1 MIFCEEFFK
10 SVHHLFNLTDLFTKI
25 KNGDGL
31 NLSEVMMMKRKIRHL
46 DAIKH
51 GSSLYSLNSM
61 SIKPLSIAVCSVLAG
76 MPLLSD
82 ATSFD
87 SENIGESVTISGTL
101 TLTRP
106 YSDVYGNPATFT
118 ITSTGVVNY
127 PLVGGFLYCFNNNFS
142 TTQEADTNNNN
153 TIINYGTINGST
165 VIPGQLAGGFIH
177 QGLSVDYGSRIKA
190 NNNTVSLRSGS
201 TTSKVIVYGGYV
213 YDSSTRTI
221 PGLEVS
227 GNTVFIEDG
236 SNVEKVNVY
245 GGYAETEN
253 SASSGDVTVTNNK
266 VIIGS
271 GTYTGTIF
279 GGSAISTAGS
289 QVLKVQD
296 NTVYLYGNAD
306 LSGAGI
312 KGGEA
317 EGAGTKTV
325 SGNTLVFG
333 YNDIPWSPS
342 SYTIGNVQ
350 NFSTIRFDNAT
361 WGKTITVNYFANQ
374 STDST
379 VTKVDATNVA
389 FSGVDSLSSGDSYNM
404 LTISELDSGSLE
416 LTSENSTYTIGT
428 TLEGTGKVSLSDD
441 GKTVTYTVDSASE
454 QASSQSTVDSASEQA
469 SSQSTVD
476 SASEQASSQSLS
488 IGSKEQKVDS
498 ASVHASSQSHAAAMT
513 MSAGTVALT
522 QGADTT
528 SAAGFNLANS
538 GITGVQSF
546 SSVGGGASRV
556 ETGSFVSLKTLNFSV
571 GIGNNVQNDYG
582 LLSIGGAFEA
592 GYGKF
597 KNHFDAGAA
606 DPYIKKTGHVSY
618 YGLALLSNFTFENL
632 WHVNGAV
639 RVGRMKSTQNNA
651 LYNAATGET
660 YDINIGTNY
669 YGLEL
674 GGGKLIKIDDTNSL
688 DIYGK
693 YFYLYQA
700 SDSFNAGGKYKL
712 SAVNSHRLRV
722 AGRYSHDFTPVTSL
736 YGGLGLEH
744 EFDGKSKLKVDDK
757 AWAKSSKTK
766 GTRAF
771 GEIGVAV
778 KPASNTG
785 LILDFSVKGLYG
797 DNFRG
802 AWASADIKYMF

>member
-1 MIFCEEFFK
+1 
-10 SVHHLFNLTDLFTKI
+10 
-25 KNGDGL
+25 
-31 NLSEVMMMKRKIRHL
+31 MMKRIISQL
-46 DAIKH
+46 DEIKH
-51 GSSLYSLNSM
+51 KSSLYSLNRM
-61 SIKPLSIAVCSVLAG
+61 RIKPLVIAVFSFLAG
-76 MPLLSD
+76 GTAFAD
-82 ATSFD
+82 AVYTSPK
-87 SENIGESVTISGTL
+87 SVVGTWAL
-101 TLTRP
+101 VGGYNSVVSP
-106 YSDVYGNPATFT
+106 KSPAT
-118 ITSTGVVNY
+118 ITVTSSGVVNY
-127 PLVGGFLYCFNNNFS
+127 PD
-142 TTQEADTNNNN
+142 ADTRLNCNKFLADGSNDGN
-153 TIINYGTINGST
+153 SITSYGTINGST
-165 VIPGQLAGGFIH
+165 NNQYQSNLMGAYTELNAAV
-177 QGLSVDYGSRIKA
+177 QGNVQG
-190 NNNTVSLRSGS
+190 NNNTVTFKAGS
-201 TTSKVIVYGGYV
+201 STKNLTVYGAQIKDDY
-213 YDSSTRTI
+213 
-221 PGLEVS
+221 S
-227 GNTVFIEDG
+227 GNAVTASENTVFIENG
-236 SNVEKVNVY
+236 SEFLGNKMIT
-245 GGYAETEN
+245 GGYAGGNGSST
-253 SASSGDVTVTNNK
+253 ASNNK
-266 VIIGS
+266 VILGS
-271 GTYTGTIF
+271 GTYSSTIY
-279 GGSAISTAGS
+279 GGWAYGQTQVNISN
-289 QVLKVQD
+289 
-296 NTVYLYGNAD
+296 NTVYLYGDANV
-306 LSGAGI
+306 SVAGI
-312 KGGEA
+312 FGGETNSYINA
-317 EGAGTKTV
+317 VTLT
-325 SGNTLVFG
+325 GNTLVFG
-333 YNDIPWSPS
+333 YNNTPWTPS

-361 WGKTITVNYFANQ
+361 WGKTITVHYFANQ

-389 FSGVDSLSSGDSYNM
+389 FSGVDSLSSGDSYDM
-404 LTISELDSGSLE
+404 LTIDEELASGSLE

>member
-1 MIFCEEFFK
+1 MKSKKFYSNLDVCVNFNNIAKKNVADTAIPVRNKSSFCITPLAAAVCLIISGMAFSSQVWADTTFSSPKTVSGEETL
-10 SVHHLFNLTDLFTKI
+10 SS
-25 KNGDGL
+25 GL
-31 NLSEVMMMKRKIRHL
+31 N
-46 DAIKH
+46 
-51 GSSLYSLNSM
+51 SSSS
-61 SIKPLSIAVCSVLAG
+61 SG
-76 MPLLSD
+76 
-82 ATSFD
+82 AT
-87 SENIGESVTISGTL
+87 V
-101 TLTRP
+101 
-106 YSDVYGNPATFT
+106 T
-118 ITSTGVVNY
+118 ITSTGI
-127 PLVGGFLYCFNNNFS
+127 LNFPDS
-142 TTQEADTNNNN
+142 DTCLSGSGDSNSI
-153 TIINYGTINGST
+153 TSYGTINGASSLLST
-165 VIPGQLAGGFIH
+165 IYGGVGVTNGTVKI
-177 QGLSVDYGSRIKA
+177 VDGTHTLVYSDPHA
-190 NNNTVSLRSGS
+190 NNNTVTFKSGS
-201 TTSKVIVYGGYV
+201 TTS
-213 YDSSTRTI
+213 D
-221 PGLEVS
+221 
-227 GNTVFIEDG
+227 
-236 SNVEKVNVY
+236 VNVY
-245 GGYAETEN
+245 GGRAVNTTESVN
-253 SASSGDVTVTNNK
+253 ATASNNK
-266 VIIGS
+266 VLIENGSVFSGSLVFGGYAAKGTATASENTVILGAGSYEMVYGGVANSTTSQTATAVNNTIYLYGDADVSAAGLVGGYIGGS
-271 GTYTGTIF
+271 GT
-279 GGSAISTAGS
+279 
-289 QVLKVQD
+289 L
-296 NTVYLYGNAD
+296 
-306 LSGAGI
+306 
-312 KGGEA
+312 
-317 EGAGTKTV
+317 

-333 YNDIPWSPS
+333 YNNQAWAPS
-342 SYTIGNVQ
+342 NYTIGNVQ

-361 WGKTITVNYFANQ
+361 WGKTITVYYFANQ
-374 STDST
+374 STDSS
-379 VTKVDATNVA
+379 VTKVDASKVA
-389 FSGVDSLSSGDSYNM
+389 FSGVDSLSSGDSYDM
-404 LTISELDSGSLE
+404 LTIEVLEGGSLA
-416 LTSENSTYTIGT
+416 LSSENSTYTVGT
-428 TLEGTGKVSLSDD
+428 TLEGTGKVSLSED
-441 GKTVTYTVDSASE
+441 GKTVTYTVVSSENSSDSSENSSDQIRAS
-454 QASSQSTVDSASEQA
+454 A
-469 SSQSTVD
+469 
-476 SASEQASSQSLS
+476 
-488 IGSKEQKVDS
+488 
-498 ASVHASSQSHAAAMT
+498 QSHSAAMA

-639 RVGRMKSTQNNA
+639 RVGRMESTQNNA

-771 GEIGVAV
+771 GEFGVTV
-778 KPASNTG
+778 KPASTAG
-785 LILDFSVKGLYG
+785 LTLDFSLKGLYG

>member
-1 MIFCEEFFK
+1 
-10 SVHHLFNLTDLFTKI
+10 
-25 KNGDGL
+25 
-31 NLSEVMMMKRKIRHL
+31 
-46 DAIKH
+46 
-51 GSSLYSLNSM
+51 
-61 SIKPLSIAVCSVLAG
+61 
-76 MPLLSD
+76 
-82 ATSFD
+82 
-87 SENIGESVTISGTL
+87 
-101 TLTRP
+101 
-106 YSDVYGNPATFT
+106 
-118 ITSTGVVNY
+118 
-127 PLVGGFLYCFNNNFS
+127 
-142 TTQEADTNNNN
+142 
-153 TIINYGTINGST
+153 
-165 VIPGQLAGGFIH
+165 
-177 QGLSVDYGSRIKA
+177 
-190 NNNTVSLRSGS
+190 
-201 TTSKVIVYGGYV
+201 
-213 YDSSTRTI
+213 
-221 PGLEVS
+221 
-227 GNTVFIEDG
+227 
-236 SNVEKVNVY
+236 
-245 GGYAETEN
+245 
-253 SASSGDVTVTNNK
+253 
-266 VIIGS
+266 
-271 GTYTGTIF
+271 
-279 GGSAISTAGS
+279 
-289 QVLKVQD
+289 
-296 NTVYLYGNAD
+296 
-306 LSGAGI
+306 
-312 KGGEA
+312 
-317 EGAGTKTV
+317 
-325 SGNTLVFG
+325 
-333 YNDIPWSPS
+333 
-342 SYTIGNVQ
+342 
-350 NFSTIRFDNAT
+350 
-361 WGKTITVNYFANQ
+361 
-374 STDST
+374 
-379 VTKVDATNVA
+379 
-389 FSGVDSLSSGDSYNM
+389 M
-404 LTISELDSGSLE
+404 LTIEDLASGSLE

-441 GKTVTYTVDSASE
+441 G
-454 QASSQSTVDSASEQA
+454 
-469 SSQSTVD
+469 
-476 SASEQASSQSLS
+476 
-488 IGSKEQKVDS
+488 
-498 ASVHASSQSHAAAMT
+498 SSQSHAAAMT

>member
-1 MIFCEEFFK
+1 
-10 SVHHLFNLTDLFTKI
+10 
-25 KNGDGL
+25 
-31 NLSEVMMMKRKIRHL
+31 MKRKINHL
-46 DAIKH
+46 GEIKH
-51 GSSLYSLNSM
+51 KYSICSLNTLSVN
-61 SIKPLSIAVCSVLAG
+61 PLAIAVYSVLAG
-76 MPLLSD
+76 MSLTASADTTTPSPATID
-82 ATSFD
+82 AT
-87 SENIGESVTISGTL
+87 VTLPNGKNMVFSST
-101 TLTRP
+101 T
-106 YSDVYGNPATFT
+106 SPATLT
-118 ITSTGVVNY
+118 ITSSGVLNY
-127 PLVGGFLYCFNNNFS
+127 PDANTWLFCGRIVHTGAIDGNNITS
-142 TTQEADTNNNN
+142 
-153 TIINYGTINGST
+153 YGTINGST
-165 VIPGQLAGGFIH
+165 SYGVYLDGGYFDNYSST
-177 QGLSVDYGSRIKA
+177 GLGAIQV
-190 NNNTVSLRSGS
+190 NNNTVSLKARSS
-201 TTSKVIVYGGYV
+201 TSNVGVYGGYV
-213 YDSSTRTI
+213 YVHTAQDDVTA
-221 PGLEVS
+221 S
-227 GNTVFIEDG
+227 GNTVFIEYG
-236 SNVEKVNVY
+236 SEFSGNVNVV
-245 GGYAETEN
+245 GGYAAGQGVAT
-253 SASSGDVTVTNNK
+253 ASNNK
-266 VIIGS
+266 VILGS
-271 GTYTGTIF
+271 GTYTSNIY
-279 GGSAISTAGS
+279 GGEARSYIAKKATVSN
-289 QVLKVQD
+289 
-296 NTVYLYGNAD
+296 NTVYLYGDAD
-306 LSGAGI
+306 VSAAGI
-312 KGGEA
+312 WGGDSNLLV
-317 EGAGTKTV
+317 GDSVTGTLTLT
-325 SGNTLVFG
+325 GNTLVFG
-333 YNDIPWSPS
+333 YNNQAWAPS
-342 SYTIGNVQ
+342 NYTIGNVQ

-361 WGKTITVNYFANQ
+361 WGKTITVYYFANQ

-389 FSGVDSLSSGDSYNM
+389 FSGVDSLSSGDSYDM
-404 LTISELDSGSLE
+404 LTIGELASGSLE

-428 TLEGTGKVSLSDD
+428 TLEGTGKVSLSED

-454 QASSQSTVDSASEQA
+454 QASSQST
-469 SSQSTVD
+469 
-476 SASEQASSQSLS
+476 
-488 IGSKEQKVDS
+488 VDS

>member
-10 SVHHLFNLTDLFTKI
+10 TVHHLFNLTDLFTKI
-25 KNGDGL
+25 KNSDGL
-31 NLSEVMMMKRKIRHL
+31 NLSEVMMMKRKTNHL
-46 DAIKH
+46 GEIKH
-51 GSSLYSLNSM
+51 KYSICSLNTLSVN
-61 SIKPLSIAVCSVLAG
+61 PLAIAVYSVLAG
-76 MPLLSD
+76 MSLTASAADTTTPSPATID
-82 ATSFD
+82 ATLPLPNGNNVVTSFTT
-87 SENIGESVTISGTL
+87 S
-101 TLTRP
+101 
-106 YSDVYGNPATFT
+106 PAT
-118 ITSTGVVNY
+118 ITVTSSGVVNY
-127 PLVGGFLYCFNNNFS
+127 PD
-142 TTQEADTNNNN
+142 ADTNLSCSKLFVDGSNDGNSI
-153 TIINYGTINGST
+153 TSYGTINGST
-165 VIPGQLAGGFIH
+165 NNQYQSNLMGAYTNLTAAV
-177 QGLSVDYGSRIKA
+177 QGNVQG
-190 NNNTVSLRSGS
+190 NNNTVTFKAGS
-201 TTSKVIVYGGYV
+201 STKNLTVYGAQIID
-213 YDSSTRTI
+213 DSSGNAVTA
-221 PGLEVS
+221 S
-227 GNTVFIEDG
+227 GNTVFIENG
-236 SNVEKVNVY
+236 SEFLGNKMIT
-245 GGYAETEN
+245 GGYAGGNGSST
-253 SASSGDVTVTNNK
+253 ASNNK
-266 VIIGS
+266 VILGS
-271 GTYTGTIF
+271 GTYSSTIY
-279 GGSAISTAGS
+279 GGWAYGQTQVNISN
-289 QVLKVQD
+289 
-296 NTVYLYGNAD
+296 NTVYLYGDANVSA
-306 LSGAGI
+306 AGI
-312 KGGEA
+312 FGGETNWYINA
-317 EGAGTKTV
+317 VTLT
-325 SGNTLVFG
+325 GNTLVFG
-333 YNDIPWSPS
+333 YNNTPWTPS

-350 NFSTIRFDNAT
+350 NFSTIRFDNVV
-361 WGKTITVNYFANQ
+361 WGKTITINFFANK

-379 VTKVDATNVA
+379 VTKIDATKVA
-389 FSGVDSLSSGDSYNM
+389 FSGVDSLSSGDSYDM
-404 LTISELDSGSLE
+404 LTIGELNSGSLA
-416 LTSENSTYTIGT
+416 LSSETSTYTVGT
-428 TLEGTGKVSLSDD
+428 TLEGTGKVSLSEN

-454 QASSQSTVDSASEQA
+454 Q
-469 SSQSTVD
+469 
-476 SASEQASSQSLS
+476 
-488 IGSKEQKVDS
+488 
-498 ASVHASSQSHAAAMT
+498 ASSQSHAAAMT

-538 GITGVQSF
+538 GTTGLQSF

-639 RVGRMKSTQNNA
+639 RVGRMESTQNNA

-712 SAVNSHRLRV
+712 SAVNSNRLRV
-722 AGRYSHDFTPVTSL
+722 AGRYTHDFTPVTSL
-736 YGGLGLEH
+736 YGGAGLEH

-757 AWAKSSKTK
+757 AWAKSSETK
-766 GTRAF
+766 GTRVF
-771 GEIGVAV
+771 GEFGVTV
-778 KPASNTG
+778 KPASTAG
-785 LILDFSVKGLYG
+785 LTLDFSLKGLYG

>member
-1 MIFCEEFFK
+1 
-10 SVHHLFNLTDLFTKI
+10 
-25 KNGDGL
+25 
-31 NLSEVMMMKRKIRHL
+31 MKRKIRHL

-51 GSSLYSLNSM
+51 GSSLYSLNTLSVN
-61 SIKPLSIAVCSVLAG
+61 PLTIAVYSVLAG
-76 MPLLSD
+76 MSLTASADTTTQSPSTID
-82 ATSFD
+82 ATLPLPNGNNRVTSFTT
-87 SENIGESVTISGTL
+87 S
-101 TLTRP
+101 
-106 YSDVYGNPATFT
+106 PAT
-118 ITSTGVVNY
+118 ITVTSSGVVNY
-127 PLVGGFLYCFNNNFS
+127 PD
-142 TTQEADTNNNN
+142 ADTNLSCSKLFVDGSNDGNSI
-153 TIINYGTINGST
+153 TSYGTINGST
-165 VIPGQLAGGFIH
+165 NNQYQSNLMGAYTNLNAAV
-177 QGLSVDYGSRIKA
+177 QGNVQG
-190 NNNTVSLRSGS
+190 NNNTVTFKAGS
-201 TTSKVIVYGGYV
+201 STKNLTVYGAQIIDDYSGNAV
-213 YDSSTRTI
+213 TA
-221 PGLEVS
+221 S
-227 GNTVFIEDG
+227 GNTVFIENG
-236 SNVEKVNVY
+236 SEFLGNKMIT
-245 GGYAETEN
+245 GGYAGGNGSST
-253 SASSGDVTVTNNK
+253 ASNNK
-266 VIIGS
+266 VILGS
-271 GTYTGTIF
+271 GTYSSTIY
-279 GGSAISTAGS
+279 GGWAYGQTQVNISN
-289 QVLKVQD
+289 
-296 NTVYLYGNAD
+296 NTVYLYGDANVSA
-306 LSGAGI
+306 AGI
-312 KGGEA
+312 YGGETNWYINA
-317 EGAGTKTV
+317 VTLT
-325 SGNTLVFG
+325 GNTLVFG
-333 YNDIPWSPS
+333 YNNTPWTPS
-342 SYTIGNVQ
+342 SYTIGNVK
-350 NFSTIRFDNAT
+350 NFSTIRFDNVV
-361 WGKTITVNYFANQ
+361 WGKTITINFFANK

-379 VTKVDATNVA
+379 VTKIDATKVA
-389 FSGVDSLSSGDSYNM
+389 FSGVDSLSSGDSYDM
-404 LTISELDSGSLE
+404 LTIEELNSGSLA
-416 LTSENSTYTIGT
+416 LSSETSTYTVGT
-428 TLEGTGKVSLSDD
+428 TLEGTGKVSLSEN

-454 QASSQSTVDSASEQA
+454 
-469 SSQSTVD
+469 
-476 SASEQASSQSLS
+476 
-488 IGSKEQKVDS
+488 K
-498 ASVHASSQSHAAAMT
+498 ASSQSHAAAMT

-546 SSVGGGASRV
+546 SSVGGGAARV

-639 RVGRMKSTQNNA
+639 RVGRMESTQNNA

-712 SAVNSHRLRV
+712 SAVNSNRLRV

-736 YGGLGLEH
+736 YGGAGLEH

>member
-1 MIFCEEFFK
+1 
-10 SVHHLFNLTDLFTKI
+10 
-25 KNGDGL
+25 
-31 NLSEVMMMKRKIRHL
+31 MMKRKICQF
-46 DAIKH
+46 DKTKQKKSIC
-51 GSSLYSLNSM
+51 SLNAGG
-61 SIKPLSIAVCSVLAG
+61 IKPLAIAVYSVLAG
-76 MPLLSD
+76 MSLTPSAAETTTPSPATID
-82 ATSFD
+82 ATLRLPNGFNMVS
-87 SENIGESVTISGTL
+87 SQTNS
-101 TLTRP
+101 
-106 YSDVYGNPATFT
+106 PAT
-118 ITSTGVVNY
+118 ITVTSSGVVNY
-127 PLVGGFLYCFNNNFS
+127 PDANTWLYCGRIFHTGAIDGNNITS
-142 TTQEADTNNNN
+142 
-153 TIINYGTINGST
+153 YGTINGST
-165 VIPGQLAGGFIH
+165 SYHVYLDGGYFAY
-177 QGLSVDYGSRIKA
+177 YGSQGFGA
-190 NNNTVSLRSGS
+190 NQVNNNTVSLKAGS
-201 TTSKVIVYGGYV
+201 STSNVQVYGGYV
-213 YDSSTRTI
+213 YVHTAQDDVTAS
-221 PGLEVS
+221 E
-227 GNTVFIEDG
+227 NTVFIEKG
-236 SNVEKVNVY
+236 SEFSGNVNVV
-245 GGYAETEN
+245 GGYASGKGVAT
-253 SASSGDVTVTNNK
+253 ASNNK
-266 VIIGS
+266 VILGS
-271 GTYTGTIF
+271 GTYTTNIY
-279 GGSAISTAGS
+279 GGEAMSYNAKKATVSN
-289 QVLKVQD
+289 
-296 NTVYLYGNAD
+296 NTVYLYGDAD
-306 LSGAGI
+306 VSAAGI
-312 KGGEA
+312 VGGDSNLLV
-317 EGAGTKTV
+317 GDSVTGTLTLT
-325 SGNTLVFG
+325 GNTLVFG
-333 YNDIPWSPS
+333 YNNQAWAPS
-342 SYTIGNVQ
+342 NYTIGNVQ

-361 WGKTITVNYFANQ
+361 WGKTITVNYFANH
-374 STDST
+374 STDSS
-379 VTKVDATNVA
+379 VTIVDASKVA
-389 FSGVDSLSSGDSYNM
+389 FSGVDSLSSGDSYDM
-404 LTISELDSGSLE
+404 LTIEELGSGSLA
-416 LTSENSTYTIGT
+416 LSSETSTYTIGT

-441 GKTVTYTVDSASE
+441 GKTVTYTVDPASE

>member
-1 MIFCEEFFK
+1 MINQFFQFF
-10 SVHHLFNLTDLFTKI
+10 SNI
-25 KNGDGL
+25 
-31 NLSEVMMMKRKIRHL
+31 SCYKR
-46 DAIKH
+46 
-51 GSSLYSLNSM
+51 YS
-61 SIKPLSIAVCSVLAG
+61 I
-76 MPLLSD
+76 
-82 ATSFD
+82 
-87 SENIGESVTISGTL
+87 
-101 TLTRP
+101 
-106 YSDVYGNPATFT
+106 
-118 ITSTGVVNY
+118 
-127 PLVGGFLYCFNNNFS
+127 
-142 TTQEADTNNNN
+142 
-153 TIINYGTINGST
+153 
-165 VIPGQLAGGFIH
+165 
-177 QGLSVDYGSRIKA
+177 
-190 NNNTVSLRSGS
+190 
-201 TTSKVIVYGGYV
+201 YGGWAYGQTQV
-213 YDSSTRTI
+213 NI
-221 PGLEVS
+221 
-227 GNTVFIEDG
+227 
-236 SNVEKVNVY
+236 SN
-245 GGYAETEN
+245 
-253 SASSGDVTVTNNK
+253 
-266 VIIGS
+266 
-271 GTYTGTIF
+271 
-279 GGSAISTAGS
+279 
-289 QVLKVQD
+289 
-296 NTVYLYGNAD
+296 NTVYLYGDANVSA
-306 LSGAGI
+306 AGI
-312 KGGEA
+312 FGGETNSYINA
-317 EGAGTKTV
+317 VTLT
-325 SGNTLVFG
+325 GNTLVFG
-333 YNDIPWSPS
+333 YNNTPWTPS

-361 WGKTITVNYFANQ
+361 WGKTITVHYFANQ

-389 FSGVDSLSSGDSYNM
+389 FSGVDSLSSGDSYDM
-404 LTISELDSGSLE
+404 LTIDEELASGSLE

-441 GKTVTYTVDSASE
+441 GKTVTY
-454 QASSQSTVDSASEQA
+454 TVDSASEQA

>member
-1 MIFCEEFFK
+1 
-10 SVHHLFNLTDLFTKI
+10 
-25 KNGDGL
+25 
-31 NLSEVMMMKRKIRHL
+31 MMKRIISQL
-46 DAIKH
+46 DEIKH
-51 GSSLYSLNSM
+51 KSSLYSLNRM
-61 SIKPLSIAVCSVLAG
+61 RIKPLAIAVYSVLAG
-76 MPLLSD
+76 MSLTPSAADTISPTISATVTLQNGNNMV
-82 ATSFD
+82 TSFTT
-87 SENIGESVTISGTL
+87 S
-101 TLTRP
+101 
-106 YSDVYGNPATFT
+106 PAT
-118 ITSTGVVNY
+118 ITVTSSGVVNY
-127 PLVGGFLYCFNNNFS
+127 PN
-142 TTQEADTNNNN
+142 ADANLSCSKFFVDGSNDGNSITS
-153 TIINYGTINGST
+153 YGTINGST
-165 VIPGQLAGGFIH
+165 NNQYQSNLMGAYTNLNAAV
-177 QGLSVDYGSRIKA
+177 QGNVQG
-190 NNNTVSLRSGS
+190 NNNTVTFKAGS
-201 TTSKVIVYGGYV
+201 STKNLTVYGAQIIDDYSGNAV
-213 YDSSTRTI
+213 TA
-221 PGLEVS
+221 S
-227 GNTVFIEDG
+227 GNTVFIEKG
-236 SNVEKVNVY
+236 SEFLGNKMIT
-245 GGYAETEN
+245 GGYAGGIGSST
-253 SASSGDVTVTNNK
+253 ASNNK
-266 VIIGS
+266 VILGS
-271 GTYTGTIF
+271 GTYSSTIF
-279 GGSAISTAGS
+279 GGWAHGQTQVNISN
-289 QVLKVQD
+289 
-296 NTVYLYGNAD
+296 NTVYLYGDANVSA
-306 LSGAGI
+306 AGI
-312 KGGEA
+312 FGGQTNWYISA
-317 EGAGTKTV
+317 VTLT
-325 SGNTLVFG
+325 GNTLVFG
-333 YNDIPWSPS
+333 YNNTPWTPS

-350 NFSTIRFDNAT
+350 NFSTIRFDNVV
-361 WGKTITVNYFANQ
+361 WGKTITINFFANK
-374 STDST
+374 STDSS
-379 VTKVDATNVA
+379 VTKVDASKVA
-389 FSGVDSLSSGDSYNM
+389 FSGVDSLSSGDSYDM
-404 LTISELDSGSLE
+404 LTIEALDTGSLG
-416 LTSENSTYTIGT
+416 LTSENSAFTIGS
-428 TLEGTGKVSLSDD
+428 TLEGTGKVSLSED
-441 GKTVTYTVDSASE
+441 GKTVTYTADQIRASA
-454 QASSQSTVDSASEQA
+454 
-469 SSQSTVD
+469 
-476 SASEQASSQSLS
+476 
-488 IGSKEQKVDS
+488 
-498 ASVHASSQSHAAAMT
+498 QSHSAAMA
-513 MSAGTVALT
+513 MSAGTVALN

-639 RVGRMKSTQNNA
+639 RVGRMESTQNNA

-785 LILDFSVKGLYG
+785 LILDFSLKGLYG

-802 AWASADIKYMF
+802 ARASADIKYMF

>member
-1 MIFCEEFFK
+1 MINQFFQFF
-10 SVHHLFNLTDLFTKI
+10 SNI
-25 KNGDGL
+25 
-31 NLSEVMMMKRKIRHL
+31 SCYKR
-46 DAIKH
+46 
-51 GSSLYSLNSM
+51 YS
-61 SIKPLSIAVCSVLAG
+61 I
-76 MPLLSD
+76 
-82 ATSFD
+82 
-87 SENIGESVTISGTL
+87 
-101 TLTRP
+101 
-106 YSDVYGNPATFT
+106 
-118 ITSTGVVNY
+118 
-127 PLVGGFLYCFNNNFS
+127 
-142 TTQEADTNNNN
+142 
-153 TIINYGTINGST
+153 
-165 VIPGQLAGGFIH
+165 
-177 QGLSVDYGSRIKA
+177 
-190 NNNTVSLRSGS
+190 
-201 TTSKVIVYGGYV
+201 YGGWAYGQTQV
-213 YDSSTRTI
+213 NI
-221 PGLEVS
+221 
-227 GNTVFIEDG
+227 
-236 SNVEKVNVY
+236 SN
-245 GGYAETEN
+245 
-253 SASSGDVTVTNNK
+253 
-266 VIIGS
+266 
-271 GTYTGTIF
+271 
-279 GGSAISTAGS
+279 
-289 QVLKVQD
+289 
-296 NTVYLYGNAD
+296 NTVYLYGDANVSA
-306 LSGAGI
+306 AGI
-312 KGGEA
+312 FGGETNSYINA
-317 EGAGTKTV
+317 VTLT
-325 SGNTLVFG
+325 GNTLVFG
-333 YNDIPWSPS
+333 YNNTPWTPS

-361 WGKTITVNYFANQ
+361 WGKTITVHYFANQ

-389 FSGVDSLSSGDSYNM
+389 FSGVDSLSSGDSYDM
-404 LTISELDSGSLE
+404 LTIDEELASGSLE

-441 GKTVTYTVDSASE
+441 GKTVTYTVGSASE

-469 SSQSTVD
+469 SSQ
-476 SASEQASSQSLS
+476 ALS

>member
-1 MIFCEEFFK
+1 MKSKKFYSNLDVCVNFNNIAKKKQK
-10 SVHHLFNLTDLFTKI
+10 SVADTAIPVRNKSSFCITPLAAAVCLIISGMAFSSQVWADTTFSSPKTVSGEETLSS
-25 KNGDGL
+25 GL
-31 NLSEVMMMKRKIRHL
+31 N
-46 DAIKH
+46 
-51 GSSLYSLNSM
+51 SSSS
-61 SIKPLSIAVCSVLAG
+61 SG
-76 MPLLSD
+76 
-82 ATSFD
+82 AT
-87 SENIGESVTISGTL
+87 V
-101 TLTRP
+101 
-106 YSDVYGNPATFT
+106 T
-118 ITSTGVVNY
+118 ITSTGI
-127 PLVGGFLYCFNNNFS
+127 LNFPDS
-142 TTQEADTNNNN
+142 DTCLSGSEDSNSI
-153 TIINYGTINGST
+153 TSYGTINGASSLLST
-165 VIPGQLAGGFIH
+165 IYGGV
-177 QGLSVDYGSRIKA
+177 GVTYGSVQIVDGTPTVVYSDPHA
-190 NNNTVSLRSGS
+190 NNNTVTFKSGS
-201 TTSKVIVYGGYV
+201 TISDVNVYGGRAV
-213 YDSSTRTI
+213 NTTESVNATASNNKVLIENGSVFSGSS
-221 PGLEVS
+221 
-227 GNTVFIEDG
+227 
-236 SNVEKVNVY
+236 VY
-245 GGYAETEN
+245 GGYAEATGTATASEN
-253 SASSGDVTVTNNK
+253 TVILGAGSYEMVYGGVANSTTSQTATAVNNRIYLYGDADVSAAGLVGGY
-266 VIIGS
+266 IGGS
-271 GTYTGTIF
+271 GT
-279 GGSAISTAGS
+279 
-289 QVLKVQD
+289 L
-296 NTVYLYGNAD
+296 
-306 LSGAGI
+306 
-312 KGGEA
+312 
-317 EGAGTKTV
+317 

-333 YNDIPWSPS
+333 YNNQAWAPS
-342 SYTIGNVQ
+342 NYTIGNVQ

-361 WGKTITVNYFANQ
+361 WGKTITVYYFANQ

-389 FSGVDSLSSGDSYNM
+389 FSGVDSLSSGDSYDM
-404 LTISELDSGSLE
+404 LTIEELASGSLE

-441 GKTVTYTVDSASE
+441 GKTVTYTVDSASEQASSQSTVDSASE

>member
-10 SVHHLFNLTDLFTKI
+10 TAQHLFNLTDLFTKI

-31 NLSEVMMMKRKIRHL
+31 NLSEVMMMKRKICQF
-46 DAIKH
+46 DKTKQKKSIC
-51 GSSLYSLNSM
+51 SLNAGG
-61 SIKPLSIAVCSVLAG
+61 IKPLAVAICSVLAG
-76 MPLLSD
+76 LSSS
-82 ATSFD
+82 AYAAAMVSPF
-87 SENIGESVTISGTL
+87 TISGSVTL
-101 TLTRP
+101 
-106 YSDVYGNPATFT
+106 SAGYGNVVQSTSLSTPASLTV
-118 ITSTGVVNY
+118 TSTGTVNY
-127 PLVGGFLYCFNNNFS
+127 PESSAWLYCSKLVAIGSNDNNSITIYGTVIGSTNYAGYLFGGFS
-142 TTQEADTNNNN
+142 
-153 TIINYGTINGST
+153 NYTGST
-165 VIPGQLAGGFIH
+165 A
-177 QGLSVDYGSRIKA
+177 YGNVQV
-190 NNNTVSLRSGS
+190 NNNTVTFKAGS
-201 TTSKVIVYGGYV
+201 SSQNNVFVAGGYV
-213 YDSSTRTI
+213 LD
-221 PGLEVS
+221 EVAGDNASAS
-227 GNTVFIEDG
+227 GNTVIIENG
-236 SNVEKVNVY
+236 SNFQSTY
-245 GGYAETEN
+245 GITGGYA
-253 SASSGDVTVTNNK
+253 SAKGAATASNNTV
-266 VIIGS
+266 VLGS
-271 GTYTGTIF
+271 GTYTTNIL
-279 GGSAISTAGS
+279 GGHARSYTD
-289 QVLKVQD
+289 KVATVSN
-296 NTVYLYGNAD
+296 NTVYLYGDAD
-306 LSGAGI
+306 VSAAGI
-312 KGGEA
+312 VGGDSNLLV
-317 EGAGTKTV
+317 GDSVTGTLTLT
-325 SGNTLVFG
+325 GNTLVFG
-333 YNDIPWSPS
+333 YNNQAWAPS
-342 SYTIGNVQ
+342 NYTIGNVQ

-361 WGKTITVNYFANQ
+361 WGKTITVNYFANH
-374 STDST
+374 STDSS
-379 VTKVDATNVA
+379 VTKVDASKVA
-389 FSGVDSLSSGDSYNM
+389 FSGVDSLSSGDSYDM
-404 LTISELDSGSLE
+404 LTIEELHSGSLA
-416 LTSENSTYTIGT
+416 LSSETSTYTVGT

-454 QASSQSTVDSASEQA
+454 Q
-469 SSQSTVD
+469 
-476 SASEQASSQSLS
+476 
-488 IGSKEQKVDS
+488 
-498 ASVHASSQSHAAAMT
+498 ASSQSHAAAMT

-538 GITGVQSF
+538 GTTGLQSF

-571 GIGNNVQNDYG
+571 GIGNNIQNDYG

-618 YGLALLSNFTFENL
+618 YGLALLSNLTFENL

-639 RVGRMKSTQNNA
+639 RVGRMESTQNNA

-712 SAVNSHRLRV
+712 SAVNSNRLRV
-722 AGRYSHDFTPVTSL
+722 AGRYTHDFTPVTSL
-736 YGGLGLEH
+736 YGGAGLEH

-785 LILDFSVKGLYG
+785 LTLDFSLKGLYG

>member
-1 MIFCEEFFK
+1 
-10 SVHHLFNLTDLFTKI
+10 
-25 KNGDGL
+25 
-31 NLSEVMMMKRKIRHL
+31 MKRKINHL
-46 DAIKH
+46 GEIKH
-51 GSSLYSLNSM
+51 KYSICSLNTLSVN
-61 SIKPLSIAVCSVLAG
+61 PLAIAVYSVLAG
-76 MPLLSD
+76 MSLTASADTDTTTQSPARID
-82 ATSFD
+82 ATLPLPNGNNRVTSFTT
-87 SENIGESVTISGTL
+87 S
-101 TLTRP
+101 
-106 YSDVYGNPATFT
+106 PAT
-118 ITSTGVVNY
+118 ITVTSSGVVNY
-127 PLVGGFLYCFNNNFS
+127 P
-142 TTQEADTNNNN
+142 EADTNLSCSKLFVDGSNDGNSI
-153 TIINYGTINGST
+153 TSYGTINGST
-165 VIPGQLAGGFIH
+165 NNQYQSNLMGAYTNLNAAV
-177 QGLSVDYGSRIKA
+177 QGNVQG
-190 NNNTVSLRSGS
+190 NNNTVTFKAGS
-201 TTSKVIVYGGYV
+201 STKNLTVYGAQIIDDNSGNAV
-213 YDSSTRTI
+213 TA
-221 PGLEVS
+221 S
-227 GNTVFIEDG
+227 GNTVFIENG
-236 SNVEKVNVY
+236 SEFLGNKMIT
-245 GGYAETEN
+245 GGYAGGIGSST
-253 SASSGDVTVTNNK
+253 ASNNK
-266 VIIGS
+266 VILGS
-271 GTYTGTIF
+271 GTYSSTIL
-279 GGSAISTAGS
+279 GGWAHGQTQVNISN
-289 QVLKVQD
+289 
-296 NTVYLYGNAD
+296 NTVYLYGDANVSA
-306 LSGAGI
+306 AGI
-312 KGGEA
+312 FGGETNSYINA
-317 EGAGTKTV
+317 VTLT
-325 SGNTLVFG
+325 GNTLVFG
-333 YNDIPWSPS
+333 YNNTPWTPS

-361 WGKTITVNYFANQ
+361 WGKTITVHYFANQ

-389 FSGVDSLSSGDSYNM
+389 FSGVDSLSSGDSYDM
-404 LTISELDSGSLE
+404 LTIEELASGSLE

-441 GKTVTYTVDSASE
+441 GKTVTYTVG
-454 QASSQSTVDSASEQA
+454 SASEQA

>member
-10 SVHHLFNLTDLFTKI
+10 TAHHLFNLTDLFTKI

-61 SIKPLSIAVCSVLAG
+61 SIKPLSIAVYYVLAG
-76 MPLLSD
+76 MSLTASAANMTTPSPATID
-82 ATSFD
+82 AT
-87 SENIGESVTISGTL
+87 VTLPNGKNMVFSST
-101 TLTRP
+101 T
-106 YSDVYGNPATFT
+106 SPATLT
-118 ITSTGVVNY
+118 ITSSGVLNY
-127 PLVGGFLYCFNNNFS
+127 PDANTWLFCGRIVHTGAIDGNNITS
-142 TTQEADTNNNN
+142 
-153 TIINYGTINGST
+153 YGTINGST
-165 VIPGQLAGGFIH
+165 SYGVYLDGGYFDNYSST
-177 QGLSVDYGSRIKA
+177 GLGAIQV
-190 NNNTVSLRSGS
+190 NNNTVSLKAGS
-201 TTSKVIVYGGYV
+201 STSNVGVYGGYV
-213 YDSSTRTI
+213 YVHTAQDDVTA
-221 PGLEVS
+221 S
-227 GNTVFIEDG
+227 GNTVFIEYG
-236 SNVEKVNVY
+236 SEFSGNVNVV
-245 GGYAETEN
+245 GGYAAGKGVAT
-253 SASSGDVTVTNNK
+253 ASNNK
-266 VIIGS
+266 VILGS
-271 GTYTGTIF
+271 GTYTTNIL
-279 GGSAISTAGS
+279 GGHARSYTD
-289 QVLKVQD
+289 QVATVSN
-296 NTVYLYGNAD
+296 NTVYLYGDAD
-306 LSGAGI
+306 VSAAGI
-312 KGGEA
+312 VGGDSNLLV
-317 EGAGTKTV
+317 GGSVTGTLTLT
-325 SGNTLVFG
+325 GNTLVFG
-333 YNDIPWSPS
+333 YNNQAWAPS
-342 SYTIGNVQ
+342 NYTIGNVK

-361 WGKTITVNYFANQ
+361 WGKTITVHYFANQ

-389 FSGVDSLSSGDSYNM
+389 FSGVDSLSSGDSYDM
-404 LTISELDSGSLE
+404 LTIDEELASGSLE

-441 GKTVTYTVDSASE
+441 GKTVTYTVDP
-454 QASSQSTVDSASEQA
+454 ASEQA

>member
-1 MIFCEEFFK
+1 M
-10 SVHHLFNLTDLFTKI
+10 
-25 KNGDGL
+25 
-31 NLSEVMMMKRKIRHL
+31 
-46 DAIKH
+46 
-51 GSSLYSLNSM
+51 
-61 SIKPLSIAVCSVLAG
+61 
-76 MPLLSD
+76 
-82 ATSFD
+82 
-87 SENIGESVTISGTL
+87 
-101 TLTRP
+101 
-106 YSDVYGNPATFT
+106 
-118 ITSTGVVNY
+118 
-127 PLVGGFLYCFNNNFS
+127 
-142 TTQEADTNNNN
+142 
-153 TIINYGTINGST
+153 
-165 VIPGQLAGGFIH
+165 
-177 QGLSVDYGSRIKA
+177 
-190 NNNTVSLRSGS
+190 
-201 TTSKVIVYGGYV
+201 
-213 YDSSTRTI
+213 
-221 PGLEVS
+221 
-227 GNTVFIEDG
+227 
-236 SNVEKVNVY
+236 
-245 GGYAETEN
+245 
-253 SASSGDVTVTNNK
+253 
-266 VIIGS
+266 
-271 GTYTGTIF
+271 
-279 GGSAISTAGS
+279 
-289 QVLKVQD
+289 
-296 NTVYLYGNAD
+296 
-306 LSGAGI
+306 
-312 KGGEA
+312 
-317 EGAGTKTV
+317 
-325 SGNTLVFG
+325 VFG
-333 YNDIPWSPS
+333 YNNTPWTPS

-361 WGKTITVNYFANQ
+361 WGKTITVHYFANQ

-389 FSGVDSLSSGDSYNM
+389 FSGVDSLSSGDSYDM
-404 LTISELDSGSLE
+404 LTIDEELASGSLE

-441 GKTVTYTVDSASE
+441 GKTVTYTVGSASE

-498 ASVHASSQSHAAAMT
+498 ASVQASSQSHAAAMT